1 MSKNTQWHRLMNF
14 ERPILKKV
22 LKRLSEPQNKMQIL
36 LGARQV
42 GKTTLIHQVIKKL
55 DISHQYVIAE
65 SGFSTLWIEQQWAY
79 ARILSSNSAQG
90 SFLVIDEIQ
99 KIENWSERVKRLFDE
114 DIASKKNVKIVL
126 LGSSSLILQKGLSES
141 MAGRFEIIPIPHWSY
156 MECKN
161 AFDLTVDEF
170 VYFGGYPGSLP
181 LRYEED
187 RFLTYIQ
194 DSIIEPVV
202 SRDILSQSIIQK
214 PALLRELFRLGSEYS
229 GQILSFNKMLGQMQD
244 AGNTTTLSHYL
255 TLLEQSSVLK
265 GLHKFT
271 NEAVRQKQS
280 SPKFQVFNTA
290 LQTNV
295 FKKGFDAYLTDPE
308 YKGRLIESAV
318 GAYLLSFPNANIFY
332 WRENNK
338 EVDFVVE
345 LKGKKIAIEVKSGKK
360 ITALSGLELFD
371 KKFKAD
377 TKILVGT
384 GGIPLDVFLKT
395 PIDQF

>member
-1 MSKNTQWHRLMNF
+1 MKNMNF
-14 ERPILKKV
+14 ERPHLKTI
-22 LKRLSEPQNKMQIL
+22 LKRLKEPQNKMQIL

-42 GKTTLIHQVIKKL
+42 GKTTLIHQAIKKI
-55 DISHQYVIAE
+55 DIPSHYVIAE
-65 SGFSTLWIEQQWAY
+65 SGLTALWIEQQWAY
-79 ARILSSNSAQG
+79 ARILANSSTEG
-90 SFLVIDEIQ
+90 SILIIDEIQ

-114 DIASKKNVKIVL
+114 DITSNKKVKVVL
-126 LGSSSLILQKGLSES
+126 LGSSSLLLQKGLSES

-156 MECKN
+156 MECKD

-170 VYFGGYPGSLP
+170 VYFGGYPGSLA
-181 LRYEED
+181 LRHEED
-187 RFLTYIQ
+187 RFLMYIQ

-202 SRDILSQSIIQK
+202 SRDILSQSVIQK

-229 GQILSFNKMLGQMQD
+229 GQILSFNKMLGQLQD
-244 AGNTTTLSHYL
+244 AGNTTTLAHYL
-255 TLLEQSSVLK
+255 TLLEQTSVLK

-271 NEAVRQKQS
+271 NEPIRQKQS

-295 FKKGFDAYLTDPE
+295 FKKGYEGYLCDPE

-318 GAYLLSFPNANIFY
+318 GAYLLSFSNVNVFY

-377 TKILVGT
+377 SKILVGT

-395 PIDQF
+395 PIDHFV

>member
-1 MSKNTQWHRLMNF
+1 MNF

-22 LKRLSEPQNKMQIL
+22 LKRLREPQNKIQIL

-42 GKTTLIHQVIKKL
+42 GKTTLIHQSIKK
-55 DISHQYVIAE
+55 INIPHHYVIAE
-65 SGFSTLWIEQQWAY
+65 SGFTALWIEQQWAY
-79 ARILSSNSAQG
+79 ARILSNHSTEGAI
-90 SFLVIDEIQ
+90 LIIDEIQ

-114 DIASKKNVKIVL
+114 DTISNKKVKIVL
-126 LGSSSLILQKGLSES
+126 LGSSSLLLQKGLSES
-141 MAGRFEIIPIPHWSY
+141 MAGRFEIISIPHWSY
-156 MECKN
+156 KECKD
-161 AFDLTVDEF
+161 AFDLSLDEF
-170 VYFGGYPGSLP
+170 VYFGGYPGSLSFIH
-181 LRYEED
+181 EED

-194 DSIIEPVV
+194 ESIIEPVV
-202 SRDILSQSIIQK
+202 TRDILSQCIIQK

-229 GQILSFNKMLGQMQD
+229 GQILSFNKMIGQLQD
-244 AGNTTTLSHYL
+244 AGNTTTLAHYL
-255 TLLEQSSVLK
+255 SLLEQSSVLK

-271 NEAVRQKQS
+271 NEPVRQKQS

-290 LQTNV
+290 LQVNV
-295 FKKGFDAYLTDPE
+295 FKRGYDTYMTDPE

-318 GAYLLSFPNANIFY
+318 GAYLLSFSNVNVFY

-377 TKILVGT
+377 TKILIGT
-384 GGIPLDVFLKT
+384 GGIPLDVFLNT
-395 PIDQF
+395 PIDQFL

>member
-1 MSKNTQWHRLMNF
+1 MQRYMLMNF
-14 ERPILKKV
+14 ERPILRKI
-22 LKRLSEPQNKMQIL
+22 LDRINESQNKMQIL

-42 GKTTLIHQVIKKL
+42 GKTTLIHQALKKL
-55 DISHQYVIAE
+55 TVPSQYVIAE
-65 SGFSTLWIEQQWAY
+65 SGFTTHWIEQQWAY
-79 ARILSSNSAQG
+79 ARILSNKSTEGAI
-90 SFLVIDEIQ
+90 LVIDEIQ

-114 DIASKKNVKIVL
+114 DIVSNKKVKVVL
-126 LGSSSLILQKGLSES
+126 LGSSSLLLQKGLSES
-141 MAGRFEIIPIPHWSY
+141 MAGRFEIIPIHHWSY
-156 MECKN
+156 TECKD
-161 AFDLTVDEF
+161 AFDLSIDEYI
-170 VYFGGYPGSLP
+170 YFGGYPGALP
-181 LRYEED
+181 LRHDED

-202 SRDILSQSIIQK
+202 SRDILSQCIIQK

-229 GQILSFNKMLGQMQD
+229 GQILSFNKMLGQLQD
-244 AGNTTTLSHYL
+244 AGNTTTLAHYL

-271 NEAVRQKQS
+271 NEPVRQKQS

-295 FKKGFDAYLTDPE
+295 FKKGYDGYMTDPE

-318 GAYLLSFPNANIFY
+318 GAYLLSFSNINVFY

-338 EVDFVVE
+338 EVDFVIE
-345 LKGKKIAIEVKSGKK
+345 IKGKKIAIEVKSGKK
-360 ITALSGLELFD
+360 ITALSGLDLFD

-384 GGIPLDVFLKT
+384 GGIPLDVFLQT
-395 PIDQF
+395 PLEQFV